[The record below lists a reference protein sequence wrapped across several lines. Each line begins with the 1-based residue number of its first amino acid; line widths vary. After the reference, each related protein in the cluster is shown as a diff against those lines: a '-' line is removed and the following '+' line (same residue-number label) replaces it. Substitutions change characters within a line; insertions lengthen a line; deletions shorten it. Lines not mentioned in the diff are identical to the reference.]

1 MILLTAN
8 RSMKGKNSLEQVIR
22 EENAPYS
29 FPVLTIGNVDRIDD
43 RDYRNRCAD
52 RIVEV
57 VLDIEQYMGVGR
69 LFIP

>member
-1 MILLTAN
+1 
-8 RSMKGKNSLEQVIR
+8 MKGEDSLEQVIR
-22 EENAPYS
+22 EENTPDS
-29 FPVLTIGNVDRIDD
+29 FPVLTIGNIARLDD
-43 RDYRNRCAD
+43 RNYRNRCAD